1 MKTEKNYTEADVAR
15 IMAFGAVNA
24 DNIAELAEALGKTVA
39 SVRAKAVMLKVYTA
53 KAKAGAGAVRKAD
66 LVAEIAALSEI
77 NADILESLTA
87 AKIEA
92 LTALRNALAA

>member
-15 IMAFGAVNA
+15 IMEFGAVNA

-53 KAKAGAGAVRKAD
+53 KAKGKAGAVRKAD
-66 LVAEIAALSEI
+66 LVAEIAELADI
-77 NADILESLTA
+77 NADVLETLVA

-92 LTALRNALAA
+92 LVALRDALAA